1 MQTQLA
7 QLKITE
13 NLAKAAEHLR
23 IAIEALESGLFVS
36 TAESAESCVVST
48 IQPHETDNFAV
59 RFTDLWEKGL
69 TGYPL
74 IPCSMTQLYR
84 SYSLWAKSHGE
95 EIRTTNRF
103 FHSLTQNRW
112 KRIQTRLCFPVN
124 HEHYLRKV
132 RFIWPPDDKVELQ
145 FRKREHQQL
154 GHYLTECYL
163 TFENAL
169 QDTK

>member
-1 MQTQLA
+1 MTTEHTTKENEMQTQLA

-48 IQPHETDNFAV
+48 IKPHETDNFAV

-74 IPCSMTQLYR
+74 IPCSISTIRALY
-84 SYSLWAKSHGE
+84 YSSANFHNSIWFNPCRKNQFQIKSN
-95 EIRTTNRF
+95 TP
-103 FHSLTQNRW
+103 L
-112 KRIQTRLCFPVN
+112 
-124 HEHYLRKV
+124 
-132 RFIWPPDDKVELQ
+132 
-145 FRKREHQQL
+145 
-154 GHYLTECYL
+154 
-163 TFENAL
+163 
-169 QDTK
+169 